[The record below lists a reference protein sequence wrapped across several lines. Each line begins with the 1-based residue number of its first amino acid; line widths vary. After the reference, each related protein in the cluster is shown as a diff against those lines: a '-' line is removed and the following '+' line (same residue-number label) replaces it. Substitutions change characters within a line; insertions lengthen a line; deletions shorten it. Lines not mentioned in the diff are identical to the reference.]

1 MRSDRSEIA
10 LLAEIRDCIR
20 LIESYIDGLEL
31 ADFSVDIMRRDA
43 TAFRLLMI
51 GEVASHLPETI
62 KGRLPQIDWRG
73 MVSLRHRLA
82 HDYPSADTRILWA
95 VATQD
100 VPALT
105 TALDSL

>member
-20 LIESYIDGLEL
+20 LIESYIDGLEP
-31 ADFSVDIMRRDA
+31 ADFSADTMRRDA

-51 GEVASHLPETI
+51 GEAASHLPETV
-62 KGRLPQIDWRG
+62 KGRLPQVDWRG

-95 VATQD
+95 IATQD

>member
-31 ADFSVDIMRRDA
+31 ADFGADTMRRDA
-43 TAFRLLMI
+43 TAFRLLVI
-51 GEVASHLPETI
+51 GEAASHLPETI
-62 KGRLPQIDWRG
+62 KDRLPQVVWRG

>member
-31 ADFSVDIMRRDA
+31 ADFSLDTMRRDA

>member
-100 VPALT
+100 VPAL
-105 TALDSL
+105 DSL

>member
-1 MRSDRSEIA
+1 MRSDRFEFA

-20 LIESYIDGLEL
+20 LIESYIHGMEL
-31 ADFSVDIMRRDA
+31 TDFHADTMRRDA

-51 GEVASHLPETI
+51 GEAASHLPESVKT
-62 KGRLPQIDWRG
+62 RLPQVDWRG

-95 VATQD
+95 VATGD

-105 TALDSL
+105 KALDSL

>member
-43 TAFRLLMI
+43 TAFRLLLI

-105 TALDSL
+105 AALDSL

>member
-31 ADFSVDIMRRDA
+31 ADFSVDTMRRDA